1 MTTKTGGRVA
11 LGMLLQVV
19 GLALLP
25 AAVWYGISHDDLYSE
40 MILAGMGVA
49 LLVIGRNLRASR
61 VA

>member
-49 LLVIGRNLRASR
+49 LLLIGRNLRASR

>member
-1 MTTKTGGRVA
+1 MTNNMDGRVA

-49 LLVIGRNLRASR
+49 LLLIGRNLRASR
-61 VA
+61 VG

>member
-1 MTTKTGGRVA
+1 MTKSTGGRVA

-19 GLALLP
+19 GLSLLP

-49 LLVIGRNLRASR
+49 LLLIGRNLRASR
-61 VA
+61 VG